1 MENVTENIVEFDE
14 KLLDML
20 KTITDEGFRNAADG
34 FSGMVGRKIEVSDPT
49 LELVPLLTIPTMVGG
64 LEDDAVG
71 VYLRF
76 EGDMPGQIMMVI
88 PYQKALELSDLLMGV
103 PQGTT
108 QSFGSLERSALGEL
122 GNLCGS
128 FFLNSIAKTVN
139 ANFRPSPPAV
149 MVDMVG
155 AILDIVVATV
165 GGVSEHVLL
174 VHANFFEGTRCVET
188 NFWVIPDMK
197 ALHNLVQKNQANE

>member
-1 MENVTENIVEFDE
+1 MQNIMEFDE

-20 KTITDEGFRNAADG
+20 KIITTEGFRNAADG
-34 FSGMVGRKIEVSDPT
+34 FSGMVGRKIEVSNPT
-49 LELVPLLTIPTMVGG
+49 LELVPLLTIPKMVGG
-64 LEDDAVG
+64 IEDDAVG

-76 EGDMPGQIMMVI
+76 DGDIPGQIMMVI

-103 PQGTT
+103 PQGAT
-108 QSFGSLERSALGEL
+108 QALGTLERSALGEL

-128 FFLNSIAKTVN
+128 FFLNSIAKTVG
-139 ANFRPSPPAV
+139 ASFRPSPPAV

-174 VHANFFEGTRCVET
+174 VHANFTEGARVVET
-188 NFWVIPDMK
+188 NFYVIPDMK
-197 ALHNLVQKNQANE
+197 ALHTLVQKNHAHE